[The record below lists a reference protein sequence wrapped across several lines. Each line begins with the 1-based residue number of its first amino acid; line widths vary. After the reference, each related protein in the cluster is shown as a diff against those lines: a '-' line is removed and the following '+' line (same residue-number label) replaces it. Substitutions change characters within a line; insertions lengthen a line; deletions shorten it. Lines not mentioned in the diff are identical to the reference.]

1 MISFHFL
8 EHLNKIVFA
17 EILLLVLVKTVPSE
31 YYSSRRLMVLSI
43 IAEIRTSKDQISSGN
58 KDYKFLSGF
67 QLPPIHANF
76 GPKLDQ

>member
-1 MISFHFL
+1 
-8 EHLNKIVFA
+8 
-17 EILLLVLVKTVPSE
+17 
-31 YYSSRRLMVLSI
+31 MVLSI